1 MNFYVLASH
10 LHITDLLPSTP
21 FPSVTEGDYQCH
33 FTTDMLQ
40 QTARGTAVNARLLQL
55 CGHFKG

>member
-1 MNFYVLASH
+1 MNFYLLASH
-10 LHITDLLPSTP
+10 LHLTDLLPSNP
-21 FPSVTEGDYQCH
+21 FPSECH

-40 QTARGTAVNARLLQL
+40 QTAHGTAVNARLLQL